1 VVIGDIL
8 GLEES
13 YKGICFGH
21 AFFKAC
27 QYAATYE
34 YFGKSLTYVSIKI
47 GQGDIQ
53 KRKT

>member
-13 YKGICFGH
+13 YKGICFGP

-27 QYAATYE
+27 QYATTYE
-34 YFGKSLTYVSIKI
+34 IFGKNLTYVSIKI

-53 KRKT
+53 KCKT